1 LFPNSI
7 FVLGVDDDSNMM
19 EFVYP
24 KRLNGNIIPINIE
37 GILGRA
43 VISKRYY
50 ITNNAKKDK
59 DLGVLNYLMSIGSL
73 PIQKLI
79 TYPIE
84 FANKIVAVL
93 EVVRRGDSLTE
104 APDFGV
110 EDIDRIGLIIR
121 KFFKLHAA
129 ESA

>member
-1 LFPNSI
+1 MFPNSI

-24 KRLNGNIIPINIE
+24 KRLSGNIVPIDINST
-37 GILGRA
+37 LGRA
-43 VISKRYY
+43 VISNRSY
-50 ITNNAKKDK
+50 ISNNARKDA
-59 DLGVLNYLMSIGSL
+59 DRSVLNYLMSIGTL
-73 PIQKLI
+73 PIQKVV

-84 FANKIVAVL
+84 FAGKIVAVL

-110 EDIDRIGLIIR
+110 DDINRIGLIIR